1 MKEGFIKSFLSRIAY
16 SSVGDRI
23 VTFLGGERLHAEL
36 FVSSSKKRLLAEA
49 KDVYKKGLGKGSF
62 YDYKLALKKHWV
74 SYSEYAYQ
82 YEFYKKSEEERDT
95 YVSLLRMAY
104 FYLRYGPGH
113 VRPLFRNKKEFLKR
127 FSQYVHR
134 EWIYVPDS
142 SYEEFENL
150 VSRYDCIVKPSDG
163 TRGKRISKLLKD
175 SNHDKDLLLYRSFVK
190 EKLLLEQCIESCSEL
205 KQLHPQSLNTIR
217 VVTFSN
223 REKACVFSAVLRT
236 GVGDSIID
244 NSHAGGISA
253 QIDVQSGVVETDGAN
268 NRGERFVRHPDSGIV
283 FKGFVIPKWAEI
295 VSTCCSAAM
304 QTDNP
309 ITGWD
314 VAINHCGKV
323 EFIEGNHTPDLDM
336 MQTRY
341 QAGFKKSIYS
351 LIKEYCGIEL
361 K

>member
-1 MKEGFIKSFLSRIAY
+1 MKKKFIKSFLSRIAY

-23 VTFLGGERLHAEL
+23 VTSLGGERLHAEL
-36 FVSSSKKRLLAEA
+36 FVRSSKKRLLDEA
-49 KDVYKKGLGKGSF
+49 KEEYRKGSARGSF
-62 YDYKLALKKHWV
+62 DDYRLALKNHWV

-82 YEFYKKSEEERDT
+82 YEFYKKTEEERDT

-104 FYLRYGPGH
+104 FYLRYGPGN

-134 EWIYVPDS
+134 EWLYTPDS
-142 SYEEFENL
+142 SYEGFEHL
-150 VSRYDCIVKPSDG
+150 VTRYDCIVKPSDG
-163 TRGKRISKLLKD
+163 TRGKRIFKLFKD
-175 SNHDKDLLLYRSFVK
+175 SSHDDDLRMFRSFVK
-190 EKLLLEQCIESCSEL
+190 EKMLVEQCIEPCPEL
-205 KQLHPQSLNTIR
+205 KQLHPRSLNTIR
-217 VVTFSN
+217 VVTISN

-236 GVGDSIID
+236 GVGASIID

-253 QIDVQSGVVETDGAN
+253 QIDVRDGIVETDGAN
-268 NRGERFVRHPDSGIV
+268 SKGERFVSHPDSGIV
-283 FKGFVIPKWAEI
+283 FKGFVIPKWTEI
-295 VSTCCSAAM
+295 VSTCCEAAM

-314 VAINHCGKV
+314 VVVNHCGEI
-323 EFIEGNHTPDLDM
+323 EFIEGNHTPDMDM

-341 QAGFKKSIYS
+341 EAGFKKSIYS
-351 LIKEYCGIEL
+351 LIKEFCGIEL